1 MADYSNNPNNR
12 NDDPVPFV
20 VDLGKARR
28 GAVRKLKQGRGRLYE
43 EAQDV
48 IDEVRAG
55 LGSEGNGKEIVPIIL
70 VYRKK
75 NRKKRGK
82 GGFGLF
88 PPFF

>member
-1 MADYSNNPNNR
+1 MTYNNNN
-12 NDDPVPFV
+12 DTPVPFV

-28 GAVRKLKQGRGRLYE
+28 SAVRKLKQGRGRLME

-55 LGSEGNGKEIVPIIL
+55 LGGEGEGKEIVPIIM

-75 NRKKRGK
+75 NKKKRK

>member
-1 MADYSNNPNNR
+1 MSEYRAPNT
-12 NDDPVPFV
+12 PVPFV

-28 GAVRKLKQGRGRLYE
+28 GAVRKLKQGRGRLWE

-55 LGSEGNGKEIVPIIL
+55 LGPEASGKEIVPVIL

-75 NRKKRGK
+75 GRRRRRGGK
-82 GGFGLF
+82 GYGLF